1 MINKILLIL
10 LISLINYCNNISLC
24 ALVFIFIAMS
34 FNNLLNDTNKY
45 KTILYLLFAIG
56 FGYISSINSI
66 LNINQ
71 LLISFSSLLISLLIS
86 LFIFESNIKSSFIS
100 FLITASIIDSLIM
113 NLLYSLNDYSYLKIL
128 NIFIKDISYKLF
140 YIFLITFKTNLFNKI
155 LKKVNING

>member
-24 ALVFIFIAMS
+24 ALVFIFIAIS

-45 KTILYLLFAIG
+45 ESILYLLFAIG
-56 FGYISSINSI
+56 FGYIGSINSI

-86 LFIFESNIKSSFIS
+86 LFIFEANIKSSFIS

-155 LKKVNING
+155 LKRVNING